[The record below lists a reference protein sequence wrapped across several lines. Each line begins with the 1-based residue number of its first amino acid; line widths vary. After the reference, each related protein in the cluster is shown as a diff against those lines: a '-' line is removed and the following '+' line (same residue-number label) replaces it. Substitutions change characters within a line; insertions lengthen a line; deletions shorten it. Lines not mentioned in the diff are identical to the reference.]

1 MTQTTQGTPRPRF
14 WTFTFRG
21 ELWRHPD
28 FLKYWAGWSVSALG
42 KQVTAIALPT
52 AAIQLLNAGPA
63 EMGMLAVLE
72 YLPFLLL
79 AMVAGVLVDR
89 FPRRTVLVVCGAGRS
104 VIFMFVTAAYFF
116 GTLSIYHLYGVA
128 LLLGIFSVVSQVA
141 TQAYQRILLT
151 RSQLMEGN
159 TKREVSGSAVSAAGP
174 VLAGALIEWIKSAPA
189 LLFDAAMSFIS
200 VATLLAIR
208 TPEPPSSM
216 SGGQGLR
223 TLWGELVQ
231 GLRVVFGT
239 VTLVLFTG
247 NSAQINLA
255 MRIVLT
261 VYLLYAYNELGL
273 TPAAVGISL
282 SIGSVGGLL
291 GAFATPPLARRIGM
305 GPALALASGFVLAG
319 YLMLPL
325 AKFGYAGPLLATASA
340 VFSFC
345 ANMHDIIMNTVR
357 QAIVPQQLQGR
368 VVGVTRTVSR
378 GIHPLGAAIGGLLG
392 AHVGLAPTVLIG
404 SVMGLLSVLWLL
416 PGPVRHVG
424 RHITLEGK

>member
-1 MTQTTQGTPRPRF
+1 MTQTTQGTPRP
-14 WTFTFRG
+14 WTSVFRG

-28 FLKYWAGWSVSALG
+28 FLKYWVGWSASALG
-42 KQVTAIALPT
+42 KQVTAIVLPT

-104 VIFMFVTAAYFF
+104 VIFMFVTAAYFI
-116 GTLSIYHLYGVA
+116 GTLSIYHLYGVV
-128 LLLGIFSVVSQVA
+128 LLLGIFSVASQVA
-141 TQAYQRILLT
+141 SPAYQRFLLT

-159 TKREVSGSAVSAAGP
+159 TKHEVSGSAASAAGP
-174 VLAGALIEWIKSAPA
+174 ALAGALIEWIKSAPA
-189 LLFDAAMSFIS
+189 LLFDAAMSFVS

-231 GLRVVFGT
+231 GLRVVLGT
-239 VTLVLFTG
+239 AVLVLFTG

-255 MRIVLT
+255 VRIVLT
-261 VYLLYAYNELGL
+261 VYLLYAYNELEL
-273 TPAAVGISL
+273 TPAAVGIAL
-282 SIGSVGGLL
+282 SIGSIGGLL

-305 GPALALASGFVLAG
+305 GPALALASGLVLAG

-325 AKFGYAGPLLATASA
+325 AKFGYAGPLLAIASV

-345 ANMHDIIMNTVR
+345 ATIHDIIMNTVR
-357 QAIVPQQLQGR
+357 QAIVPQRLQGR
-368 VVGVTRTVSR
+368 VVGVTRTVTR
-378 GIHPLGAAIGGLLG
+378 GMHPLGAAIGGLLG
-392 AHVGLAPTVLIG
+392 THVGLAPTVLIG
-404 SVMGLLSVLWLL
+404 SVVGLLSVLWLL
-416 PGPVRHVG
+416 PGPARHVG
-424 RHITLEGK
+424 RQITLEGK

>member
-1 MTQTTQGTPRPRF
+1 MTQTTQGTSRPRP
-14 WTFTFRG
+14 WTSIFRG
-21 ELWRHPD
+21 ELWQHPD
-28 FLKYWAGWSVSALG
+28 FLKYWVGWSASALG
-42 KQVTAIALPT
+42 KQVTAIVLPT
-52 AAIQLLNAGPA
+52 AAIQLLNAGPT
-63 EMGMLAVLE
+63 EMGMLTVLE

-89 FPRRTVLVVCGAGRS
+89 FPRRTILVVCGAGRS

-128 LLLGIFSVVSQVA
+128 LLLGIFSVASQVA

-159 TKREVSGSAVSAAGP
+159 TKREVSGSVVSAAGP
-174 VLAGALIEWIKSAPA
+174 ALAGALIEWIKSAPA

-200 VATLLAIR
+200 VAILLAIR
-208 TPEPPSSM
+208 TAEPPSSM
-216 SGGQGLR
+216 SGGRGWR

-231 GLRVVFGT
+231 GLQVVFGNA
-239 VTLVLFTG
+239 TLVLFTG
-247 NSAQINLA
+247 NSAQVNLA
-255 MRIVLT
+255 LRIVLT
-261 VYLLYAYNELGL
+261 VHLLYAYNELGL

-291 GAFATPPLARRIGM
+291 GAFAVPHLTRRIGT
-305 GPALALASGFVLAG
+305 GPTLVVASGFVLAG
-319 YLMLPL
+319 YLLLPL
-325 AKFGYAGPLLATASA
+325 AKFGYAGPLLATASV

-345 ANMHDIIMNTVR
+345 ANMHDIIMSTIR

-368 VVGVTRTVSR
+368 VVGVTRTVVR

-392 AHVGLAPTVLIG
+392 AQVGLAPTVLIG
-404 SVMGLLSVLWLL
+404 AVLGLLSVLWLL
-416 PGPVRHVG
+416 PGPARNIE

>member
-1 MTQTTQGTPRPRF
+1 MTQTTQGTSRPHRWAF
-14 WTFTFRG
+14 IFRG

-42 KQVTAIALPT
+42 KQVTTIALPT
-52 AAIQLLNAGPA
+52 AAILLLNAGPA
-63 EMGMLAVLE
+63 EMGMLTILE

-89 FPRRTVLVVCGAGRS
+89 PPRRTVLVICGAGRS
-104 VIFMFVTAAYFF
+104 AIFMFVTAAYFI
-116 GTLSIYHLYGVA
+116 GTLSIYHLYGAA
-128 LLLGIFSVVSQVA
+128 LLLGTFSVASQVA
-141 TQAYQRILLT
+141 SQAYQRVLLA

-159 TKREVSGSAVSAAGP
+159 TKREVSGSAASAAGP
-174 VLAGALIEWIKSAPA
+174 ALAGALIEWIKSAPA
-189 LLFDAAMSFIS
+189 LLFDATMSLIS
-200 VATLLAIR
+200 VAILLTIR
-208 TPEPPSSM
+208 TAEPPSSM

-231 GLRVVFGT
+231 GLRALLGNVI
-239 VTLVLFTG
+239 LVLFTG

-255 MRIVLT
+255 VRIVLT
-261 VYLLYAYNELGL
+261 VYLLYAYNELEL
-273 TPAAVGISL
+273 TPAAVGIAL
-282 SIGSVGGLL
+282 SIGSIGGFL
-291 GAFATPPLARRIGM
+291 GAFATPPLVQRIGM

-325 AKFGYAGPLLATASA
+325 AKFGYAAPLLATASV

-368 VVGVTRTVSR
+368 VVGVARTVTR
-378 GIHPLGAAIGGLLG
+378 GMHPLGAAIGGLLG
-392 AHVGLAPTVLIG
+392 THVGLAPTVLIG
-404 SVMGLLSVLWLL
+404 AVLGLLSVLWLL
-416 PGPVRHVG
+416 PSPAWHVG
-424 RHITLEGK
+424 RHIALEGK

>member
-1 MTQTTQGTPRPRF
+1 
-14 WTFTFRG
+14 
-21 ELWRHPD
+21 
-28 FLKYWAGWSVSALG
+28 
-42 KQVTAIALPT
+42 
-52 AAIQLLNAGPA
+52 
-63 EMGMLAVLE
+63 MGMLTVLE

-128 LLLGIFSVVSQVA
+128 LLLGIFSVASQVA

-159 TKREVSGSAVSAAGP
+159 TKREVSGSVVSAAGP
-174 VLAGALIEWIKSAPA
+174 ALAGVLIEWVKSAPA
-189 LLFDAAMSFIS
+189 LCFDAAMSFIS

-223 TLWGELVQ
+223 MLWGELVQ
-231 GLRVVFGT
+231 GLRVLFGT
-239 VTLVLFTG
+239 VTLVLFMG
-247 NSAQINLA
+247 NSAHMNLA

-273 TPAAVGISL
+273 TPAAVGIIL

-291 GAFATPPLARRIGM
+291 GTLATPPLARRIGM
-305 GPALALASGFVLAG
+305 GPALALSSCMAFAG
-319 YLMLPL
+319 YLTLPL
-325 AKFGYAGPLLATASA
+325 ARLGYAGPLLAIAGFVFFFSA
-340 VFSFC
+340 YI
-345 ANMHDIIMNTVR
+345 HDIIMDTVR

-368 VVGVTRTVSR
+368 VVGIARTVVL

-404 SVMGLLSVLWLL
+404 SVVGLLSVLWLL
-416 PGPVRHVG
+416 PGPVRRVG